1 MRVAA
6 VSSNSQESDGL
17 LQDAFTRGPYRDAN
31 DEHHEEILVAE
42 IADLLNRKTRALHQA
57 PQVRLKPRRTS
68 LDDIA
73 CGQGFVWY
81 PQPFVDVEG
90 DLPRAS
96 WLVSH
101 ALLEKAKHER
111 QRARAR
117 RTWSWLLLLA
127 IGIGALAISGTQDS
141 LNALQ
146 FIGIDVAQLLNTAPL

>member
-6 VSSNSQESDGL
+6 VSSNSQESDSL
-17 LQDAFTRGPYRDAN
+17 LQDAFTRGTYRDAN
-31 DEHHEEILVAE
+31 EEQCEEILVAE
-42 IADLLNRKTRALHQA
+42 IADFLNRTTRALHQA
-57 PQVRLKPRRTS
+57 PLGSLKPRRTS

-101 ALLEKAKHER
+101 ALLEKAKHECR
-111 QRARAR
+111 RARAR
-117 RTWSWLLLLA
+117 RAWSGLIVLA
-127 IGIGALAISGTQDS
+127 IGVGAFAISGT
-141 LNALQ
+141 
-146 FIGIDVAQLLNTAPL
+146 